1 MVSFPPDIADFFSY
15 GLTCIYGIFS
25 IEFYRKIVDKWILDL
40 KDPLTNNVFLF
51 LIEKV
56 EDRLVYLDDRIP
68 SKTKGK
74 IDILVNIYT

>member
-1 MVSFPPDIADFFSY
+1 
-15 GLTCIYGIFS
+15 
-25 IEFYRKIVDKWILDL
+25 VDKWILDL